1 MRKNVNIYMERTNI
15 YKNTTPE
22 YIQEMVKEGEKY
34 LSSSVIVKEIKP
46 VTWNLST
53 KKTPGSED

>member
-1 MRKNVNIYMERTNI
+1 MERTNI